1 MFSLFLPPSSLP
13 PLSLLSPSLLLSPFS
28 SLPSP
33 PPNSFCQGILDNDQ
47 LAAELAIALK
57 ADLLIL
63 LSDVEGVYSGPPSE
77 AGSRLLRTYLTS
89 NNNNNNNY
97 IGGRGGSGQSIQF
110 WSKSSLGRGGMQSKV
125 RY

>member
-1 MFSLFLPPSSLP
+1 M
-13 PLSLLSPSLLLSPFS
+13 
-28 SLPSP
+28 
-33 PPNSFCQGILDNDQ
+33 
-47 LAAELAIALK
+47 
-57 ADLLIL
+57 
-63 LSDVEGVYSGPPSE
+63 EGVYSGPPSE

-89 NNNNNNNY
+89 NNNNNNNDNY